1 MSLKHLFITDKQQ
14 LTLNSNLV
22 TSHYSKIVL
31 LNLPSNIQRFVK
43 YFNKMKHTY
52 KYLILFLLGAPLAQA
67 QSFDKAST
75 YSKFIDTKDLAK
87 HLNVLASD
95 EYEGR
100 ETGKEGQ
107 RKASE
112 YLKNE
117 FQKLGLV
124 PASAAG
130 YKQEY
135 KLKEK
140 VLANRKFSINQRDM
154 QIGDEFMVS
163 KDRLEYS
170 VLSNE
175 IVFVGYGI
183 NEGPYNSFKGIDV
196 TNKVIVVIDGEPKVN
211 DQYIINADGSRSKWS
226 DRKYKIEALRKLNPS
241 LIIYIDNNYEK
252 YKSYYKHQLESSTL
266 TLAFKTKNATNVPLV
281 NAGQIIAE
289 ELLKANKKI
298 YNKVLESLSKRKT
311 ASKPLLLKSTI
322 KLDVNFI
329 EQDVNSD
336 NVLAM
341 VPGSD
346 LQDEYLFI
354 TAHYDH
360 IGIIDGKVY
369 NGADD
374 DGSGTVALLE
384 IAQAFMEAKKAG
396 NGPRRNIVFMA
407 VSGEEKGL
415 LGSEY
420 YVNFPVIPLSKT
432 IVDLNI
438 DMIGRFDEAHKED
451 TNFVYV
457 IGADKLSSELHTI
470 NEKAGEFLG
479 IKLDYKFNDPKD
491 PNKFYY
497 RSDHYNFAKNNIP
510 IAFYFNGV
518 HEDYHKEGDEVNK
531 IGFPM
536 LAKRAQLVFY
546 TAWEL
551 ANRDARIV
559 VDKQNDFT
567 DTK

>member
-1 MSLKHLFITDKQQ
+1 
-14 LTLNSNLV
+14 
-22 TSHYSKIVL
+22 
-31 LNLPSNIQRFVK
+31 
-43 YFNKMKHTY
+43 MKTFT
-52 KYLILFLLGAPLAQA
+52 LILTTLLCGLQFSFA
-67 QSFDKAST
+67 QSFNNVDAFST
-75 YSKFIDTKDLAK
+75 FIDTKDLSK
-87 HLNVLASD
+87 HLSVLASD

-117 FQKLGLV
+117 FQKIGLI
-124 PASAAG
+124 PPTASG
-130 YKQEY
+130 YQQAFD
-135 KLKEK
+135 LKGK
-140 VLANRKFSINQRDM
+140 VLANRQFSINQREM
-154 QIGDEFMVS
+154 TIAEEFFVA
-163 KDRLEYS
+163 KDRTSYN

-175 IVFVGYGI
+175 IIFVGYGI
-183 NEGPYNSFKGIDV
+183 NETNYNSFANVEVG
-196 TNKVIVVIDGEPKVN
+196 NKVVVVMDGEPKVN
-211 DQYIINADGSRSKWS
+211 KKYIINADGTKSKWS
-226 DRKYKIEALRKLNPS
+226 DRKYKIEALRELNPS
-241 LIIYIDNNYEK
+241 LIIFIDQNFEK
-252 YKSYYKHQLESSTL
+252 YKSYYKHQLEGNSL
-266 TLAFKTKNATNVPLV
+266 TLAFKNKNATNVPVL
-281 NAGQIIAE
+281 NAGQLVAE

-298 YNKVLESLSKRKT
+298 YNKVLDKLSKSKS
-311 ASKPLLLKSTI
+311 APKPLVLKSTI
-322 KLDVNFI
+322 KLDVQFL
-329 EQDVNSD
+329 EQDVRSD

-346 LQDEYLFI
+346 LNDEYLFI

-360 IGIIDGKVY
+360 IGVIDGKVY

-396 NGPRRNIVFMA
+396 KGPRRNIVFMA

-420 YVNFPVIPLSKT
+420 YVNYPIIPLSKT

-438 DMIGRFDEAHKED
+438 DMIGRYDEAHEND

-470 NEKAGEFLG
+470 NEKAAEHVG
-479 IKLDYKFNDPKD
+479 IKVDYTFNDPKD
-491 PNKFYY
+491 PNRFYY

-518 HEDYHKEGDEVNK
+518 HADYHKDGDEVQK
-531 IGFPM
+531 ITFPM

-551 ANRDARIV
+551 ANRDKRIV